1 MAYRIRSS
9 LAVLNC
15 YGPYKQDLTSTKRRL
30 VLVKDQC
37 AGRGT
42 DRTSKTIGQGVAESH
57 NKVQYISTRE
67 RKNAIYQYTNIPTYP
82 NLYYREEMDI

>member
-1 MAYRIRSS
+1 MS
-9 LAVLNC
+9 C

-42 DRTSKTIGQGVAESH
+42 DGTSKTIRRGVAESH
-57 NKVQYISTRE
+57 DKVQYMGTRE
-67 RKNAIYQYTNIPTYP
+67 YRNAIYRYTDVPTYP
-82 NLYYREEMDI
+82 NLYYRGEMDI

>member
-1 MAYRIRSS
+1 M
-9 LAVLNC
+9 
-15 YGPYKQDLTSTKRRL
+15 STKRRL
-30 VLVKDQC
+30 ILVKNQY

-42 DRTSKTIGQGVAESH
+42 DRTSETIGQGVAESH

-67 RKNAIYQYTNIPTYP
+67 YKNQYTNIPTYP